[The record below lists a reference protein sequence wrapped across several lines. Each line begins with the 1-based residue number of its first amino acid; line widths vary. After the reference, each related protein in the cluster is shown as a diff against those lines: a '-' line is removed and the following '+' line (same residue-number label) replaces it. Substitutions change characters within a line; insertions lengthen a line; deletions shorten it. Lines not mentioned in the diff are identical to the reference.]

1 MPTSASK
8 RNHGAIASTTS
19 TSPPRLPRNTRRKLT
34 PDAEGSSNS
43 SPLSSSS
50 VVSSSASSHG
60 DSSRSQSPSNLP
72 KAPQASLHSRLRSFL
87 PQLAAANA
95 SLSEAGTE
103 ASKFEL
109 EAVAV
114 EKVTDG
120 VEGDDASN
128 TRKRNHVREVKDVSD
143 MSQEDES
150 TSEEGEQEEAP
161 YIEMVGRIL
170 LLLPGFLGANP
181 IRTWI

>member
-1 MPTSASK
+1 
-8 RNHGAIASTTS
+8 
-19 TSPPRLPRNTRRKLT
+19 
-34 PDAEGSSNS
+34 
-43 SPLSSSS
+43 
-50 VVSSSASSHG
+50 
-60 DSSRSQSPSNLP
+60 LP